1 MAVCRTVR
9 EFWCINVFLDVW
21 LFVYPYETL
30 NTDKMCFIALAR
42 SAVYLL
48 SQVVT
53 AMHGDGLGAG
63 SGGGIA
69 GMLRS
74 AAGLGS
80 HGPTGSGSR
89 TRPPSELAAMQRS
102 LEALQRCAQS
112 DADPV
117 VRFHAM
123 RGLGALEQLLDAQVA
138 ELAELGRGGGG
149 GGRGAR
155 GIVLPRVQVAS
166 RWSSLSMQDEVDGG
180 GNDLDVFRVSL
191 KEKTRIDVLPVGV
204 SKQYLI

>member
-1 MAVCRTVR
+1 MFFLMLGCLFIHTRR
-9 EFWCINVFLDVW
+9 CILIKCVS
-21 LFVYPYETL
+21 
-30 NTDKMCFIALAR
+30 IALAR

-53 AMHGDGLGAG
+53 AMHGDGLSEGSAG

-80 HGPTGSGSR
+80 RGATGSGSR

-123 RGLGALEQLLDAQVA
+123 RGLGALEQLLDAEVA
-138 ELAELGRGGGG
+138 ELAELAQLGHGGGG
-149 GGRGAR
+149 GGRGTK

-166 RWSSLSMQDEVDGG
+166 KWSSLSMQDEIDGG
-180 GNDLDVFRVSL
+180 GVDLNVFRVSL
-191 KEKTRIDVLPVGV
+191 KEKTRIDVLPV
-204 SKQYLI
+204 QR

>member
-1 MAVCRTVR
+1 MFFLMLGCLFIHTRR
-9 EFWCINVFLDVW
+9 CILIKCVS
-21 LFVYPYETL
+21 
-30 NTDKMCFIALAR
+30 IALAR

-53 AMHGDGLGAG
+53 AMHGDGLSEGSAG

-80 HGPTGSGSR
+80 RGATGSGSR

-138 ELAELGRGGGG
+138 ELAELGGGGGG
-149 GGRGAR
+149 GGRGTK

-166 RWSSLSMQDEVDGG
+166 KWSSLSMQDEIDGG
-180 GNDLDVFRVSL
+180 GVDLNVFRVSL
-191 KEKTRIDVLPVGV
+191 KEKTRIDVLPV
-204 SKQYLI
+204 QR